1 MHPVVNHLIQLQ
13 ELTMV
18 RAEQKAAGR
27 EEALETLDSSIL
39 TLTEALAE
47 EMRQAVAQLQKRD
60 ALFIVPVA
68 NGVCAGCGMQLPTSL
83 VQAVRLAHQVY
94 RCPICTRILYHPVA
108 GLHRAAATIPS
119 RLAPRK
125 IGIQRFSDLSLMCPR
140 LEATERDEAIRE
152 MAQLLCEKGYA
163 NDPAR
168 LAEAAIQREAI
179 VSTAVEHGLAFPHVR
194 GVEGGG
200 LTLALGLSRKGI
212 RFGSGRTLTR
222 IIFFMTIPTAAS
234 AFYLKLLAGLT
245 SVFQDAEARRALMAE
260 TTPEGLWKTLNR
272 LTRPTIP

>member
-18 RAEQKAAGR
+18 RAEQKASGG
-27 EEALETLDSSIL
+27 EESLSTLDESIA
-39 TLTEALAE
+39 TLTEGLTE
-47 EMRQAVAQLQKRD
+47 EIRQAVEQLQKRD
-60 ALFIVPVA
+60 ALFIVPIA
-68 NGVCAGCGMQLPTSL
+68 NGICAGCGMQLPTSL
-83 VQAVRLAHQVY
+83 VQAVRLAHQVH
-94 RCPICTRILYHPVA
+94 RCPICTRILFFPVA
-108 GLHRAAATIPS
+108 GLHRAAAVTPS

-125 IGIQRFSDLSLMCPR
+125 IGIQRFSDVSLMQPKV
-140 LEATERDEAIRE
+140 EATDRDGVIRE
-152 MAQLLCEKGYA
+152 MAELLCAKGYA
-163 NDPAR
+163 NDPVR

-212 RFGSGRTLTR
+212 RFGGGRNLTR
-222 IIFFMTIPTAAS
+222 VVFFIAIPTAAS

-245 SVFQDAEARRALMAE
+245 AAFQSAEARRALLAE
-260 TTPEGLWKTLNR
+260 TTPEGLWKSLNR
-272 LTRPTIP
+272 LTRPTIA

>member
-140 LEATERDEAIRE
+140 LDATDRDEAIRE
-152 MAQLLCEKGYA
+152 MAQLLCEKGFA
-163 NDPAR
+163 NDPTR

-260 TTPEGLWKTLNR
+260 TTAEGLWKTLNR

>member
-140 LEATERDEAIRE
+140 LDATDRDEAIRE
-152 MAQLLCEKGYA
+152 MAQLLCEKGFA
-163 NDPAR
+163 NDPTR

-179 VSTAVEHGLAFPHVR
+179 VSTAVEHGVAFPHVR

-260 TTPEGLWKTLNR
+260 TTAEGLWKTLNR